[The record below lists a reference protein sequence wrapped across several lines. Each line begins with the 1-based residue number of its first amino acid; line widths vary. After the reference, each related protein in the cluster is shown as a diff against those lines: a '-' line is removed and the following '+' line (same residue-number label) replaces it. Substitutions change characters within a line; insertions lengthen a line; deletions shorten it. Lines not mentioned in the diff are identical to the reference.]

1 MTFWADKEIFHQK
14 LTRGGRTAA
23 ADRCARRTCC
33 AYLIHIRTQKIDAI
47 FFFGKNLCVPERFAA
62 ITNVNSRS
70 LLLRFGA
77 CCRKLGGRQQCGTLF
92 VSRAHAA
99 HKSPNKIK
107 SVFTS

>member
-1 MTFWADKEIFHQK
+1 MRATHVLRLPDTFAPKK
-14 LTRGGRTAA
+14 STP
-23 ADRCARRTCC
+23 
-33 AYLIHIRTQKIDAI
+33 
-47 FFFGKNLCVPERFAA
+47 FFFWEKFMRFPERFSA